1 MKGFFAKGHQTPRTN
16 GLFFPFLFYFRG
28 IRSNAS
34 GLFGILRDSLELSG
48 TLRDTHCSIGV
59 ITAYHAVM
67 AVEEPD
73 TANFNNGESSWSW

>member
-1 MKGFFAKGHQTPRTN
+1 MLRD
-16 GLFFPFLFYFRG
+16 
-28 IRSNAS
+28 SS

-73 TANFNNGESSWSW
+73 TANFNNGESSWPW